1 MIQLLVWWFF
11 NIRGWKIENA
21 FPYHLKKSVV
31 IVAPHTHYIDFFL
44 GLAFRKKLHLEFIQ
58 FLGKK
63 ELFVPPFSWILKA
76 LGGRP
81 VDRSKNNNLVDQVVA
96 LFNEKDS
103 FHIALSPEGTRKKVT
118 KLKTGFYHIAKNAKV
133 PIVMIGLDFA
143 NRKVVFSDPFEPSG
157 NQTADMF
164 KIIEFF
170 SAYKGRIPEF
180 GISKDIEC

>member
-1 MIQLLVWWFF
+1 MKQLLVWWFF
-11 NIRGWKIENA
+11 TVRGWKIEGT

-44 GLAFRKKLHLEFIQ
+44 GLAFRKKMHLEFIQ

-63 ELFVPPFSWILKA
+63 ELFVPPFSWILKS

-96 LFNEKDS
+96 LFNEKES

-133 PIVMIGLDFA
+133 PIVMIALDFT
-143 NRKVVFSDPFEPSG
+143 NKKVVFADPFEPSED
-157 NQTADMF
+157 QSLDMF
-164 KIIEFF
+164 RIIEFF
-170 SAYKGRIPEF
+170 SAYKGRMPEL
-180 GISKDIEC
+180 GISKDIER